1 MKDPYMRSNRKF
13 NGRNGDEQEEA
24 QAIETK
30 EILME
35 RPASL
40 LLLKD

>member
-1 MKDPYMRSNRKF
+1 MKDLYMRSNRKF

>member
-1 MKDPYMRSNRKF
+1 MRSNRKF
-13 NGRNGDEQEEA
+13 NGRNGDKQEEA
-24 QAIETK
+24 QAIET
-30 EILME
+30 EEMLME